1 MQSLSLWLIT
11 FVFSIGKVQ
20 SRILRLNSPD
30 RFLSDGVNR
39 VENHSTYEKCEH
51 IYGFF
56 PCADSVAGYIFLIVV
71 YQYLLV
77 VGEKLVSNGSKT
89 LFNILGTGIFG
100 ATLFQILKAFPR
112 SILVIASGVFS
123 SKEKAQNQVYTGVST
138 NVGATVL
145 NLTLM
150 WGICVIFG
158 AKEKHAASQQP
169 AESSLL
175 NRLLVLKNN
184 GVTIDKETNYTAGIM
199 LLSLIPFALVE
210 LVNAFN
216 THFGR
221 RIVIY
226 TALVVSGTFLLS
238 YFTYQLWDP
247 WIQKRSLEYSKY
259 ENLLAAFLQHVQR
272 HAKGKLVDEQGRP
285 DIKVIERLFSET
297 DKDANKSI
305 TLVELENLVIDMQSG
320 KVKVVQQYTKKQRD
334 EIAEIEQLM
343 AKILKHVE
351 SQAFEAEH
359 FLKDDGTPNIE
370 RIKEIFHQYDTDGN
384 NSITRNELEKL
395 IRSVKYGEVQLN
407 SDDSVTKV
415 MKDFDTD
422 RNDMIDEPE
431 FVDGMTRW
439 INEAIRVTNCK
450 DKKKAIDEYE
460 KIMWG
465 EVEKLVYE
473 VEKDGKINYKLLTW
487 AFNKSIFEVILGIAM
502 LTFCAKP
509 LVKSIEKLSEA
520 IGTPSFLI
528 PFVIVPLA
536 LNARMALAAIFPA
549 SQKSSKTSSLTFS
562 EIYAGV
568 IMNNIMG
575 MTTLLAIVC
584 AKDLTWDYSAQVS
597 LELSTEKIHI
607 ASHPVLSEDFQELC
621 DPYFLPLRKANS
633 SVVLVPIKLT
643 GSENYSLWSRSMRI
657 SLLGKR
663 KHGFISESYN
673 KDSYREKLYEQWE
686 TYKCLCSL
694 GGPKGMI

>member
-285 DIKVIERLFSET
+285 DIQVIERLFSET
-297 DKDANKSI
+297 DKDANKRI

-320 KVKVVQQYTKKQRD
+320 KVKVDKNYAISKILAVFDRNNDQKIDLEEFVEGYKKWIEEAKMLAKSDDSTTRRILNKVVQQYTKKQRD

-351 SQAFEAEH
+351 SQALEAEH

-407 SDDSVTKV
+407 SDDSVSKV

-431 FVDGMTRW
+431 FIDGMTRW

-584 AKDLTWDYSAQVS
+584 AKDLTWDYSAQVVIALVACAIIGLLALFSPRYPLWTTLLAFS
-597 LELSTEKIHI
+597 LYPSCVML
-607 ASHPVLSEDFQELC
+607 F
-621 DPYFLPLRKANS
+621 YFLQKS
-633 SVVLVPIKLT
+633 I
-643 GSENYSLWSRSMRI
+643 
-657 SLLGKR
+657 
-663 KHGFISESYN
+663 
-673 KDSYREKLYEQWE
+673 
-686 TYKCLCSL
+686 
-694 GGPKGMI
+694 

>member
-11 FVFSIGKVQ
+11 FVFAIGKVQ

-30 RFLSDGVNR
+30 RFLSAG
-39 VENHSTYEKCEH
+39 NHSTYEKCEH

-56 PCADSVAGYIFLIVV
+56 PCADSVAGYIFLIAV

-77 VGEKLVSNGSKT
+77 VGEKLVSNGSKM

-100 ATLFQILKAFPR
+100 ATLFQIFKAFPR

-123 SKEKAQNQVYTGVST
+123 SKEKAQNQVYSGVSA

-158 AKEKHAASQQP
+158 AKEEHATSQQP
-169 AESSLL
+169 AESSLS
-175 NRLLVLKNN
+175 NRLQVLKNN

-216 THFGR
+216 TYLRR

-259 ENLLAAFLQHVQR
+259 ENLLDAFLQHVQR

-285 DIKVIERLFSET
+285 DIQVIERLFFET
-297 DKDANKSI
+297 DKDSNKSI
-305 TLVELENLVIDMQSG
+305 TLVELENLVTDMQSG
-320 KVKVVQQYTKKQRD
+320 KVKVDKNYAISKILAAFDRNNDQKIDLEEFVEGYKKWIEEAKMLAKSDDSTTRRILNKVVQPFIKKQRD
-334 EIAEIEQLM
+334 EIAEIEKLM

-370 RIKEIFHQYDTDGN
+370 RIKEIFHQYDSDGN

-395 IRSVKYGEVQLN
+395 IRSVKYDEVQLN
-407 SDDSVTKV
+407 SDDSVKKV
-415 MKDFDTD
+415 MQDFDTD
-422 RNDMIDEPE
+422 RNEMIDEPE

-439 INEAIRVTNCK
+439 INEAIRVTSCK
-450 DKKKAIDEYE
+450 DKKRAIDEYD

-465 EVEKLVYE
+465 KVEKLVYDE
-473 VEKDGKINYKLLTW
+473 GEKDGKINYKLLTW
-487 AFNKSIFEVILGIAM
+487 DFNKSIFEVILGIAM
-502 LTFCAKP
+502 LTLCSKP
-509 LVKSIEKLSEA
+509 LVKNIQKLSET
-520 IGTPSFLI
+520 IGIPSFLI

-562 EIYAGV
+562 EIYGGV

-584 AKDLTWDYSAQVS
+584 AKDLTWDYSAQVVIVLVACAIIGLLALFSPRYPLWTTLLAFS
-597 LELSTEKIHI
+597 LYPSCVML
-607 ASHPVLSEDFQELC
+607 F
-621 DPYFLPLRKANS
+621 YFLQKS
-633 SVVLVPIKLT
+633 I
-643 GSENYSLWSRSMRI
+643 
-657 SLLGKR
+657 
-663 KHGFISESYN
+663 
-673 KDSYREKLYEQWE
+673 
-686 TYKCLCSL
+686 
-694 GGPKGMI
+694 

>member
-320 KVKVVQQYTKKQRD
+320 KVKVDKNYAISKILAVFDSNNDQKIDLEEFVEGYKKWIEEAKMLAKSDDSTTRRILNKVVQQYTKKQRD

-584 AKDLTWDYSAQVS
+584 AKDLTWDYSAQVVIALVACAIIGLLALFSPRYPLWTTLLAFS
-597 LELSTEKIHI
+597 LYPSCVML
-607 ASHPVLSEDFQELC
+607 F
-621 DPYFLPLRKANS
+621 YFLQKS
-633 SVVLVPIKLT
+633 I
-643 GSENYSLWSRSMRI
+643 
-657 SLLGKR
+657 
-663 KHGFISESYN
+663 
-673 KDSYREKLYEQWE
+673 
-686 TYKCLCSL
+686 
-694 GGPKGMI
+694 